1 MPIEGFDYKE
11 FATAMSE
18 QAKELVPPDLNDMQK
33 NYVIKTLAN
42 FTMLAGEAIS
52 KDESLGFNAEQA
64 IFISQVIAEW
74 AFHKSI
80 DLIHSGILPENW
92 DSIMQKIAFSI
103 FEVAKQ
109 GMKKN
114 IPQDQLLQLV
124 EHHVVKTYTAAI
136 DDLLQ
141 KGKINEE
148 IKERAVKQSNI
159 DAMAQQVQEEQQLQ
173 EQKLQEQQA
182 KGIQVPAETAANV
195 PQVSSKQTGS
205 SKIIRLATV
214 AIILKKMPE
223 NKVRHILS
231 SFSEQDAQ
239 TILDYMST
247 DDLEETIDKTLTF
260 KCLREMKRHL
270 PKHRKR
276 TSAMVLKD
284 LNEVFESKDR
294 NEIDKSIKDE
304 RPYIKKFIDQAYE
317 GEFYNLPVKVAGIIA
332 QHVRDS
338 V

>member
-18 QAKELVPPDLNDMQK
+18 QAKELVPADLNEMQK
-33 NYVIKTLAN
+33 NYVVKTLAN

-52 KDESLGFNAEQA
+52 NDASLGFNAEQA
-64 IFISQVIAEW
+64 IFVSQVIAEW

-109 GMKKN
+109 GIKKN

-124 EHHVVKTYTAAI
+124 EHHVVKTYTAAV

-148 IKERAVKQSNI
+148 IKERAIRQSNI
-159 DAMAQQVQEEQQLQ
+159 DTMAQQVQEEQQIQ
-173 EQKLQEQQA
+173 EQKLHEQQQA
-182 KGIQVPAETAANV
+182 QGIQVPATPASSLPQSQAA
-195 PQVSSKQTGS
+195 SSS
-205 SKIIRLATV
+205 RIIRLATV
-214 AIILKKMPE
+214 AIILKKLPE
-223 NKVRHILS
+223 SKVRHILS
-231 SFSEQDAQ
+231 NFSESDAQ
-239 TILDYMST
+239 TIIDYMAT

-260 KCLREMKRHL
+260 KCLREIKRNL
-270 PKHRKR
+270 PKQRKR

-284 LNEVFESKDR
+284 LNDVFENKDR
-294 NEIDKSIKDE
+294 NEIDKTIKDE
-304 RPYIKKFIDQAYE
+304 RPYIRKFIDQAYE

>member
-18 QAKELVPPDLNDMQK
+18 QAKELVPADLNEMQK
-33 NYVIKTLAN
+33 NYVVKTLAN

-64 IFISQVIAEW
+64 IFVSQVIAEW

-109 GMKKN
+109 GIKKN

-148 IKERAVKQSNI
+148 IKERAVHQSNI
-159 DAMAQQVQEEQQLQ
+159 DAMAQQVQEEQQ
-173 EQKLQEQQA
+173 KQEQQLHA
-182 KGIQVPAETAANV
+182 AQASQGIQVPATPASSLPQNQAA
-195 PQVSSKQTGS
+195 GS
-205 SKIIRLATV
+205 SKIIRLATI

-223 NKVRHILS
+223 AKVRHILS
-231 SFSEQDAQ
+231 TFPEKDAQ
-239 TILDYMST
+239 TIIDYMAT
-247 DDLEETIDKTLTF
+247 DDLEETMDKTLTF
-260 KCLREMKRHL
+260 KCLREMKKHL

-284 LNEVFESKDR
+284 LNEVFENKDR
-294 NEIDKSIKDE
+294 NAIDKSIKDE
-304 RPYIKKFIDQAYE
+304 RPYIRKFIDQAYE

>member
-18 QAKELVPPDLNDMQK
+18 QAKELVPADLNEMQK
-33 NYVIKTLAN
+33 NYVVKTLAN

-52 KDESLGFNAEQA
+52 NDASLGFNAEQA
-64 IFISQVIAEW
+64 IFVSQVIAEW

-80 DLIHSGILPENW
+80 DLIHSGIMPENW

-109 GMKKN
+109 GIKKN

-124 EHHVVKTYTAAI
+124 EHHVVKTYNSAI

-159 DAMAQQVQEEQQLQ
+159 DAMAQQVQEEQQI
-173 EQKLQEQQA
+173 KEQQIQA
-182 KGIQVPAETAANV
+182 AQATQGIQVPATPAANL
-195 PQVSSKQTGS
+195 PQNQAAGS
-205 SKIIRLATV
+205 SKIIRLATI
-214 AIILKKMPE
+214 AIILKKLPE
-223 NKVRHILS
+223 SKVRHILS
-231 SFSEQDAQ
+231 TFPEKDAQ
-239 TILDYMST
+239 TIIDYMAT
-247 DDLEETIDKTLTF
+247 DDLEDTMDKTLTF
-260 KCLREMKRHL
+260 KCLREIKKHL
-270 PKHRKR
+270 PKQRKR

-294 NEIDKSIKDE
+294 NAIDKSIKDE
-304 RPYIKKFIDQAYE
+304 RPYIRKFIDQAYE

>member
-18 QAKELVPPDLNDMQK
+18 QAKELVPADLNDMQK
-33 NYVIKTLAN
+33 NYVVKTLAN

-64 IFISQVIAEW
+64 IFVSQVIAEW

-109 GMKKN
+109 GIKKN

-148 IKERAVKQSNI
+148 IKERAVRQSNI
-159 DAMAQQVQEEQQLQ
+159 DAMAQQVQEEQQ
-173 EQKLQEQQA
+173 KQEQQIQQQQA
-182 KGIQVPAETAANV
+182 TQGIQVPATPASSLPQNQAA
-195 PQVSSKQTGS
+195 SSS
-205 SKIIRLATV
+205 RIIRLATV

-223 NKVRHILS
+223 SKVRTILS
-231 SFSEQDAQ
+231 SFSERDAQ
-239 TILDYMST
+239 TIIDYMAT
-247 DDLEETIDKTLTF
+247 DDLEETMDKTLTF
-260 KCLREMKRHL
+260 KCLREMKKHL

-284 LNEVFESKDR
+284 LNEVFETKDR

-304 RPYIKKFIDQAYE
+304 RPYIRKFIDQAYE